1 MLFIITQTNTVVDQ
15 HILKNATNNTFN
27 TLSPQMPKRTGPGP
41 AGGHGRPVCQG
52 ERPGQ
57 DPVIILHLRGAE
69 HPALAPPLRLTA
81 VKSDVVTERCW
92 LKSNS

>member
-1 MLFIITQTNTVVDQ
+1 MVVDQ
-15 HILKNATNNTFN
+15 HILKNATNHTFN
-27 TLSPQMPKRTGPGP
+27 TFSPQMPKRTGPGP
-41 AGGHGRPVCQG
+41 AGDCGRPVHQG

-81 VKSDVVTERCW
+81 VKGDVFTERCF
-92 LKSNS
+92 LESNS

>member
-1 MLFIITQTNTVVDQ
+1 MF
-15 HILKNATNNTFN
+15 NTFC
-27 TLSPQMPKRTGPGP
+27 PQMPKRTGPGP
-41 AGGHGRPVCQG
+41 AGDRGRSVRQG

-81 VKSDVVTERCW
+81 VKSDVFTERCL
-92 LKSNS
+92 LKRNS